1 MGFVS
6 NMPDDDYRAATVG
19 MNQPATPFVPGMF
32 TGTLDA
38 LEKGVVGAVG
48 KMGKT
53 LTMLG
58 DYQGAAN
65 AGQYGWAQSLVPPSS
80 APPLTPVDTSQ
91 DPDFNGKRLQA
102 LQDWSAIDPRTH
114 GPAAQVL
121 GSTAQGLTIMGLGSL
136 MGTPLAGAGALGV
149 TEGSNDYADSTAA
162 GIDQNTA
169 LAKAGLTGVAS
180 FAGAAVPMAVS
191 SRVAMRLAGMGLS
204 AEVAGNTALS
214 SVFYGA
220 GRAAATM
227 AGTAAGKIAT
237 SGAAMVG
244 FGAGNRFLT
253 SHLLE
258 SAGYP
263 EMAAQYK
270 TLDAQAIVSDLVLG
284 LAFGASGVLG
294 EKLGERLN
302 PLERPDPAQVEA
314 ALEGR
319 KAEMRARGAA
329 GLPTDPATA
338 GLDAE
343 LSDRAL
349 GNMLR
354 GREAGVTPMEA
365 QLIVN
370 HSLLDPERVQLHQ
383 DMTNAFRVV
392 YGDLAETTPPPRS
405 GWAELEGNVPDH
417 LASRFAQDRAT
428 SEASV
433 VRFQAEFDALES
445 RAQAV
450 QDRLRTQ
457 LPNIEGYEPT
467 HADLAK
473 ALNAFPEVKREA
485 QAIAAQQDIVEAKL
499 NAAYAAQEQTLGRW
513 RAFQEPVTELTAPK
527 TGAEFTARYGM
538 EPGQSA
544 YPNEHTAEYRAAR
557 AAAKAEPPAPGAKP
571 EAQSGLSP
579 MADEQ
584 ANQLA
589 ARHPDLDVQMPDGST
604 VKASQMPDMLREQ
617 MAKASQDSNLF
628 TTAVGCFLRTML

>member
-1 MGFVS
+1 VGFVS

-32 TGTLDA
+32 TGTVDA

-48 KMGKT
+48 KIGKT

-80 APPLTPVDTSQ
+80 APPTEPVNIGPGENPLYSDAQ
-91 DPDFNGKRLQA
+91 LKA

-114 GPAAQVL
+114 GTGAQIL
-121 GSTAQGLTIMGLGSL
+121 GSTAQGLAIMGLGSL

-149 TEGSNDYADSTAA
+149 TEGSNDYADTTAA
-162 GIDQNTA
+162 GIDPDTA
-169 LAKAGLTGVAS
+169 LAKAGLTGVAA

-191 SRVAMRLAGMGLS
+191 GRVAMRLAGMGLS

-237 SGAAMVG
+237 SGVAMTA

-284 LAFGASGVLG
+284 LAFGAGGVMG
-294 EKLGERLN
+294 EKLGDKLN
-302 PLERPDPAQVEA
+302 PLERPDPSQVEA

-354 GREAGVTPMEA
+354 GREAGVTPDEA
-365 QLIVN
+365 QLIVT
-370 HSLLDPERVQLHQ
+370 HSLMDPERVQLHQ
-383 DMTNAFRVV
+383 DMANAFRVV
-392 YGDLAETTPPPRS
+392 YGDLAETAVPSRS
-405 GWAELEGNVPDH
+405 GWADLEGNVPDH
-417 LASRFAQDRAT
+417 LANRFAQDRST
-428 SEASV
+428 SESSV
-433 VRFQAEFDALES
+433 VRFQAEFDALEA

-457 LPNIEGYEPT
+457 LPNIEGYDPT
-467 HADLAK
+467 HADMAK

-485 QAIAAQQDIVEAKL
+485 QAIAAQQDAVEAKL
-499 NAAYAAQEQTLGRW
+499 NAAHEAQQQTLDRW
-513 RAFQEPVTELTAPK
+513 RAFQEPVTEPTASK

-544 YPNEHTAEYRAAR
+544 YPNEHTAEYRAAQ
-557 AAAKAEPPAPGAKP
+557 AAAKAEPPVPKA
-571 EAQSGLSP
+571 ESTSGLNP
-579 MADEQ
+579 MADEA

-589 ARHPDLDVQMPDGST
+589 ARHPDMDVQMPDGST
-604 VKASQMPDMLREQ
+604 VKASQMPDALNEQ
-617 MAKASQDSNLF
+617 MAKANQDSNLF
-628 TTAVGCFLRTML
+628 TTAIGCFLRTML